1 MKNTENQIKEYIL
14 GDLFNDTPNMDNDW
28 DIFMNNKKNKYPD
41 GFQICEAYELESPRD
56 IRSLMEVKF
65 EDLMKLSEKITPK
78 VLYILEERD
87 VWYSKNDVVQLGV
100 FDSIE
105 KAVEAA
111 TKEYGELQEDGSL
124 LHYEPRNSP
133 NNVKLLI
140 KEVTLNVFEEL

>member
-14 GDLFNDTPNMDNDW
+14 GDLFNDTPNKENDW

-124 LHYEPRNSP
+124 LHYEPRNNP

>member
-1 MKNTENQIKEYIL
+1 MRNTENKIKEYIL
-14 GDLFNDTPNMDNDW
+14 GDIFCESPNMENDW
-28 DIFMNNKKNKYPD
+28 EVFMENETNEYPD
-41 GFQICEAYELESPRD
+41 GFQVCEEYELDSARD

-111 TKEYGELQEDGSL
+111 TEEYGELQEDGSVC
-124 LHYEPRNSP
+124 HYEPIKNP
-133 NNVKLLI
+133 HNVRLFI
-140 KEVTLNVFEEL
+140 KEATLNVFEEL

>member
-87 VWYSKNDVVQLGV
+87 IWYSKNDVVQLGV

-111 TKEYGELQEDGSL
+111 TEEYGELQEDGSL
-124 LHYEPRNSP
+124 LHYEPRNNP

>member
-1 MKNTENQIKEYIL
+1 MRNTENKIKEYIL
-14 GDLFNDTPNMDNDW
+14 GDIFCESPNMENDW
-28 DIFMNNKKNKYPD
+28 EVFMENETNEYPD
-41 GFQICEAYELESPRD
+41 GFQVCEEYELDSARD

-111 TKEYGELQEDGSL
+111 TEEYGELQEDGSVC
-124 LHYEPRNSP
+124 HYEPIKNLH
-133 NNVKLLI
+133 NVRLFI
-140 KEVTLNVFEEL
+140 KEATLNVFEEL